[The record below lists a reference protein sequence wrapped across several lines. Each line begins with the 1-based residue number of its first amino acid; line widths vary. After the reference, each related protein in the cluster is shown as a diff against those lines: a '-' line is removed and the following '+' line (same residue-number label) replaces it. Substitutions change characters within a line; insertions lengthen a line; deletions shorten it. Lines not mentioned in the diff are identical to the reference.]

1 MADAPLPTNLNRAR
15 ESKIEELSRHFAND
29 DLSLEDLERRIESVY
44 KAANVADLEA
54 ITADLR
60 LAVAAN
66 PSDNSPIREAD
77 PLHAGMPAPIEL
89 PRSRMLAIMSSTK
102 RVGRWTVPRDLS
114 VFAMMS
120 DTKIDLTRA
129 SLPAG
134 GIVNLDMTTVMAS
147 FKVIV
152 PPGMRVVNDL
162 HSIMSDVGSAAEDPL
177 PGELTSARVPV
188 LRLTGTAFM
197 SEVKIKVRRREEPLY
212 EED

>member
-1 MADAPLPTNLNRAR
+1 
-15 ESKIEELSRHFAND
+15 
-29 DLSLEDLERRIESVY
+29 
-44 KAANVADLEA
+44 
-54 ITADLR
+54 
-60 LAVAAN
+60 
-66 PSDNSPIREAD
+66 
-77 PLHAGMPAPIEL
+77 
-89 PRSRMLAIMSSTK
+89 
-102 RVGRWTVPRDLS
+102 
-114 VFAMMS
+114 
-120 DTKIDLTRA
+120 
-129 SLPAG
+129 
-134 GIVNLDMTTVMAS
+134 MAS